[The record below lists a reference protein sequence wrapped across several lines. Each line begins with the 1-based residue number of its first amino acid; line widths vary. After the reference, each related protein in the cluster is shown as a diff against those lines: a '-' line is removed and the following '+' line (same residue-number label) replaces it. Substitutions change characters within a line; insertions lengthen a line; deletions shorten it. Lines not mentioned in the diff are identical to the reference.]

1 MLTESLTTTLSTEVL
16 NYHPEGPPASFEVTV
31 HNTSATFASFQLE
44 LSAAGADA
52 QAAPTWYR
60 VAPEVSSKIPAGA
73 RTRFQVDLLAIPP
86 VPSGF
91 TGTMNLN
98 VRVFSLELRNE
109 DRRVLRLVIEGSSRL
124 PPRLVM
130 PNRSFQTYPS
140 STLEIPLQVQ
150 NLNRQAVD
158 VTLTLQGLPFAWL
171 PDGVEKH
178 IHLQAGKEIDV
189 QFICQLP
196 QPAMAPKGSYN
207 ILIEATQPQTMA
219 VQTEATLTV
228 LPQGH
233 VVLNCD
239 RLQATLP
246 PEPKLWRNPTVAIAT
261 YDLQISN
268 QSNGGQQTQAAAI
281 YENRRDQQQLEAL
294 AATPESLDA
303 ATDQVAPLPPE
314 ALPPASASPD
324 AEALDAALPNWQP
337 RLEISPSESTL
348 EPGSLGAFTLTVCR
362 QLPWLGWP
370 RRRRI
375 EVQGAVGDPTIE
387 FRQAQQ
393 TLELEVF
400 PVIPFWLQIFSSV
413 TGLFLVLLLWWLYA
427 NQGHR
432 GTINSLSFSG
442 QGEELLSASD
452 DQSLRRWRVDPREI
466 TGRRQLIRT
475 DKAVRVAKY
484 RPVDNSQLWVGF
496 ENGDIKGWDRLLD
509 REYTLSFNRDD
520 RIFDLVLPNQGQ
532 LLISGHGSG
541 QVLAWDISPGQVPL
555 AQSEPLNGI
564 DLGFAIQSMS
574 LVGKAQ
580 SHLVVAGR
588 FNRLVLLN
596 RNGGTPPQGVSNYPS
611 GDGNQYILDIATATN
626 KPNLLVAADNQ
637 GRMSLWDVSNCLPT
651 VESNRETTGDG
662 LLTEQP
668 CELIDDWL
676 TGHGGLPVRSVALSD
691 DGCYLTSG
699 GDDGRVMLWPLTSK
713 GRRRSDAQEGQR
725 LREFRRPVT
734 AVDVL
739 QTPKRLLVAYGL
751 ENGTVKVRSRPI
763 RASRLAPGEC
773 SISSP

>member
-16 NYHPEGPPASFEVTV
+16 TYHPEGPPASFEVTV
-31 HNTSATFASFQLE
+31 HNTSRTFASFQLE
-44 LSAAGADA
+44 LSAAGTDV
-52 QAAPTWYR
+52 QTAPNWYR

-158 VTLTLQGLPFAWL
+158 VTLTLSGLPLAWL
-171 PDGVEKH
+171 PDGAEKH
-178 IHLQAGKEIDV
+178 IHLLAGKESDV
-189 QFICQLP
+189 QFVCQLP
-196 QPAMAPKGSYN
+196 QPALAPKGSYD
-207 ILIEATQPQTMA
+207 IRIEGTQSQTMA
-219 VQTEATLTV
+219 VQTEAILTV

-233 VVLNCD
+233 VGLDCA
-239 RLQATLP
+239 QPKTTLP
-246 PEPKLWRNPTVAIAT
+246 PVPKRWRNPTVAIAT
-261 YDLQISN
+261 YALQVSN
-268 QSNGGQQTQAAAI
+268 QSNGSQQVQTEAT
-281 YENRRDQQQLEAL
+281 YESRREQQQLEAL
-294 AATPESLDA
+294 TAPDPEALAEMAADL
-303 ATDQVAPLPPE
+303 APLPGELDRPE
-314 ALPPASASPD
+314 ETDEPI
-324 AEALDAALPNWQP
+324 PNWQP
-337 RLEISPSESTL
+337 RLAIEPPECTL
-348 EPGSLGAFTLTVCR
+348 QPGDMGALTLTVCR
-362 QLPWLGWP
+362 RLPWLGWP
-370 RRRRI
+370 RQRRI
-375 EVQGAVGDPTIE
+375 QVQSALSDPTVD
-387 FRQAQQ
+387 FRQAQP

-432 GTINSLSFSG
+432 GTINNLSFSG

-452 DQSLRRWRVDPREI
+452 DQSLRRWRVDGREI
-466 TGRRQLIRT
+466 IGRRQLIRT

-484 RPVDNSQLWVGF
+484 RPVDNNQIWVGF
-496 ENGDIKGWDRLLD
+496 ENGDIKGWDLLLD
-509 REYTLSFNRDD
+509 REYSLSFNRDD

-532 LLISGHGSG
+532 TLLSGHGSG
-541 QVLAWDISPGQVPL
+541 QVLAWNISPGQIPL
-555 AQSEPLNGI
+555 TQSEPQGQI
-564 DLGFAIQSMS
+564 DLGFAIQSMA
-574 LVGKAQ
+574 LVGPAQ
-580 SHLVVAGR
+580 SHLAVAGR
-588 FNRLVLLN
+588 FNRLVFLN
-596 RNGGTPPQGVSNYPS
+596 LEGGVGKPLANYPS
-611 GDGNQYILDIATATN
+611 GDGNEYILDIAAAAN

-637 GRMSLWDVSNCLPT
+637 GRMSLWDVSRCLPT
-651 VESNRETTGDG
+651 GRGAGETGEG
-662 LLTEQP
+662 PQSAIP

-676 TGHGGLPVRSVALSD
+676 TGHGGLPVRTVALSA
-691 DGCYLTSG
+691 DGCYLVSG
-699 GDDGRVMLWPLTSK
+699 GDDGRVMLWPLNSQ

-725 LREFRRPVT
+725 LQSFRRPVT
-734 AVDVL
+734 AVNVL
-739 QTPKRLLVAYGL
+739 QTPRRVLVAYGL

-763 RASRLAPGEC
+763 RASNLPPGEC
-773 SISSP
+773 STSSP